1 MPAIQTK
8 YICPTNTQGSKVR
21 AVCRVKSL
29 TIKWDSSLN
38 IEANH
43 IRAAK
48 KLCELLEWDCSMCSG
63 QLKDGSFAHVL
74 YNFKYGESENGQKE
88 KQGQPA

>member
-8 YICPTNTQGSKVR
+8 YLCPTNTRGSRIK
-21 AVCRVKSL
+21 AECQAKS
-29 TIKWDSSLN
+29 IVVEWDYSLN
-38 IEANH
+38 IEDNH
-43 IRAAK
+43 IAAAK
-48 KLCELLEWDCSMCSG
+48 KLCEKLGWNCSLASG

-74 YNFKYGESENGQKE
+74 YDFKYGESKNGQKE